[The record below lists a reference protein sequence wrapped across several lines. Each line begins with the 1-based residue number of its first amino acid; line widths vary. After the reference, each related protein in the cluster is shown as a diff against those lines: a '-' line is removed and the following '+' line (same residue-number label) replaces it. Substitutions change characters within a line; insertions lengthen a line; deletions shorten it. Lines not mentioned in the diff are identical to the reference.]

1 MFVCNELK
9 PTADALYEL
18 IPAQGSVDFPRSK
31 NKKLER
37 FRVVSNIAY
46 DVFNNGLGN
55 RANQY
60 TRVMNR
66 DADTYVT
73 GPQLRRLIL
82 EGCRWDSFKTWKRV
96 DEIVAP
102 IVRTAIIEAAEEQG
116 IPVVEVVMTKFVMT
130 NAVIETRKRSRI
142 KRLGRL
148 LLRLS
153 YGWRSLE

>member
-1 MFVCNELK
+1 MMFVCNELK

-18 IPAQGSVDFPRSK
+18 IPAQGSVEFPRSK

-82 EGCRWDSFKTWKRV
+82 EGSRWDSFKTWKRV

-116 IPVVEVVMTKFVMT
+116 IPVVEVG
-130 NAVIETRKRSRI
+130 ND
-142 KRLGRL
+142 
-148 LLRLS
+148 
-153 YGWRSLE
+153 

>member
-1 MFVCNELK
+1 MMFVCNELK

-18 IPAQGSVDFPRSK
+18 IPAQGSVEFPRSK

-37 FRVVSNIAY
+37 FRVVSNVTY

-66 DADTYVT
+66 DTDVPVT
-73 GPQLRRLIL
+73 GPALRRFIR
-82 EGCRWDSFKTWKRV
+82 EGSQSSLSKRTWERV
-96 DEIVAP
+96 EEIVAP

-116 IPVVEVVMTKFVMT
+116 IPVVEVG
-130 NAVIETRKRSRI
+130 ND
-142 KRLGRL
+142 
-148 LLRLS
+148 
-153 YGWRSLE
+153 

>member
-1 MFVCNELK
+1 MMFVCNELK

-18 IPAQGSVDFPRSK
+18 IPAQGSVEFPRSK
-31 NKKLER
+31 NKRLER

-66 DADTYVT
+66 DVGIRVNGELPLPIT
-73 GPQLRRLIL
+73 GPQLRRLII

-96 DEIVAP
+96 EEIVAP

-116 IPVVEVVMTKFVMT
+116 IPVVEV
-130 NAVIETRKRSRI
+130 
-142 KRLGRL
+142 GDD
-148 LLRLS
+148 
-153 YGWRSLE
+153 